1 MKRTIRNE
9 VAEGK
14 RGAYYLNRKDQKKLE
29 LEARFEELK
38 ASGGDAA
45 VDKAIAK
52 KRKKNAKKDQKLM
65 PI

>member
-1 MKRTIRNE
+1 MRND

-14 RGAYYLNRKDQKKLE
+14 RGAYYTNRKDQKKLE
-29 LEARFEELK
+29 LEARFEELRK
-38 ASGGDAA
+38 KGGDAA

-65 PI
+65 PV